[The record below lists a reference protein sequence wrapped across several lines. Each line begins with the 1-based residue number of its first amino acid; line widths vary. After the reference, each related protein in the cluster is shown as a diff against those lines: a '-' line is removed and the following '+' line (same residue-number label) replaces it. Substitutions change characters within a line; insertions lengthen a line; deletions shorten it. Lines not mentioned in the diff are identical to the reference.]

1 MLRGDAIRLFEG
13 IGDLSGIFE
22 NEEAITI
29 RDVQKLHLKNPP
41 VKIAML
47 TNEKGKEHLLYYL
60 IGRDDIKIERF
71 PARRESLSEIIKFYP
86 DIVIVDT
93 DTMKDELL
101 KTLLLSFQ
109 LSHDYVPVILAGR
122 DKHKLYHFWQFGVF
136 DIIDLNLQDKKAD
149 GIIDNA
155 MRLKNMLTVQ
165 LEENLLDYLSRIADA
180 KSIED
185 VGHSRRVA
193 VYSLAIAQ
201 ASGIHDPEYLKKL
214 YLGAKYHDIGKIAL
228 PETILRKRGALYKN
242 EYEVVKRHPIIGY
255 YIVSHYGNLDYDIG
269 EMIKHHHEWYNGS
282 GYPDGLKGDEI
293 PLGARIIAI
302 ADAYDAITRD
312 RPYRKKKSND
322 FAISELLKFKGIQF
336 DPKLVDDFIR
346 ILALS
351 EK

>member
-1 MLRGDAIRLFEG
+1 MKAESIRLLGEL
-13 IGDLSGIFE
+13 GDLSEFISAT
-22 NEEAITI
+22 EALSIK
-29 RDVQKLHLKNPP
+29 DVQKLHLENPP
-41 VKIAML
+41 IRIAML
-47 TNEKGKEHLLYYL
+47 SNEKGKDHLLYYI
-60 IGRDDIKIERF
+60 IGRDDIKIETF
-71 PARRESLSEIIKFYP
+71 PATRESISEVIKFYP
-86 DIVIVDT
+86 DILIVDT
-93 DTMKDELL
+93 DTMKDTLL
-101 KTLLLSFQ
+101 KTLLISFQ

-149 GIIDNA
+149 NIIDNA

-165 LEENLLDYLSRIADA
+165 LEENILDYLARIADA

-193 VYSLAIAQ
+193 IYALAIAQ
-201 ASGIHDPEYLKKL
+201 ASGIHAPEYLKKL

-228 PETILRKRGALYKN
+228 PENILRKRGALYKN
-242 EYEVVKRHPIIGY
+242 EYEVVKRHPLIGY
-255 YIVSHYGNLDYDIG
+255 YIVSHYGKLDHEIG

-312 RPYRKKKSND
+312 RPYRKKKSNE
-322 FAISELLKFKGIQF
+322 FAISELLKFKGVQF

-346 ILALS
+346 LLALS
-351 EK
+351 N